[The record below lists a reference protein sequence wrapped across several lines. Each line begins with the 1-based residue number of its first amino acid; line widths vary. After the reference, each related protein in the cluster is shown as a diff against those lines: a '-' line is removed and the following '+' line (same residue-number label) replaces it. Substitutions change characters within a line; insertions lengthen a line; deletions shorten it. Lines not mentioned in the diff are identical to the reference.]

1 MQPLV
6 PDVQY
11 AAFSVDTQDALVVGH
26 EQTRVLV
33 IDNFAGD
40 IASIKRAACDVTNYA
55 EDGKTGYPGIR
66 TVLPAAYVDAVMAA
80 VTPLLYKNY
89 AIPEALNPHV
99 ELAYYSL
106 LTTPARKLNPLQRLP
121 HFDTHNPH
129 YYAVLHY
136 LNEGDFGGTGFFRHR
151 PTGFERITDDRIDIY
166 KQSASAFM
174 AVRGLPEEKYING
187 STNHYELITGVAY
200 KANRLVIYPGNLL
213 HSGLVTEA
221 VDVCSDPEHGRLTA
235 NIFIDFH

>member
-1 MQPLV
+1 MES
-6 PDVQY
+6 DVKKQSFHVNTY
-11 AAFSVDTQDALVVGH
+11 EVLAIGN
-26 EQTRVLV
+26 EQTCAIV
-33 IDNFAGD
+33 IDDFAKD
-40 IASIKRAACDVTNYA
+40 VVSIRDEACRIPDYA
-55 EDGKTGYPGIR
+55 EDGKTGYPGVR
-66 TVLPAAYVDAVMAA
+66 TPLPGAYVKTVMEAI
-80 VTPLLYKNY
+80 TPLLYEQY
-89 AIPEALNPHV
+89 AIPSTLSPNV

-121 HFDTHNPH
+121 HFDTNNTH

-151 PTGFERITDDRIDIY
+151 PTGFERVTRARSDIY

-174 AVRGLPEEKYING
+174 AVRGLPEEKYINS

-213 HSGLVTEA
+213 HSGLVSEA
-221 VDVCSDPEHGRLTA
+221 VDVCSDPARGRLTA

>member
-1 MQPLV
+1 MESGVKDQRFNV
-6 PDVQY
+6 STHEVMR
-11 AAFSVDTQDALVVGH
+11 VGN
-26 EQTRVLV
+26 EQTPVIV
-33 IDNFAGD
+33 IDDVAD
-40 IASIKRAACDVTNYA
+40 DVASIRREGCGMSDYA

-66 TVLPAAYVDAVMAA
+66 TMLPEAYVKSLMESI
-80 VTPLLYKNY
+80 TPLLYERY
-89 AIPEALNPHV
+89 AIPPVLLPSV

-121 HFDTHNPH
+121 HFDTTNTH

-151 PTGFERITDDRIDIY
+151 PTGFERITQARCDIY

-174 AVRGLPEEKYING
+174 AVRGLPEEKYINS
-187 STNHYELITGVAY
+187 STNHYELITGVDY
-200 KANRLVIYPGNLL
+200 RANRLLIYPGNLL
-213 HSGLVTEA
+213 HSGLVSEA
-221 VDVCSDPEHGRLTA
+221 VDVCSDPVRGRLTA